1 LKGFQLCYAAEGK
14 SPRTIEAAASSVV
27 YFLRFLDAEGQPHD
41 TSNLNPY
48 AIRAFILHLRQ
59 KRRFSAHPLN
69 KTEPDRKLSG
79 HTLNCYLRSLKCFTN
94 WCLSENLVPADPFD
108 GVKIPK
114 PPKKVI
120 AAFSEAQLAALL
132 AATEPE
138 TERGFR
144 NYTILLTLL
153 DTGLRIS
160 ELCSLKMCDVQL
172 EDGILKVWGKG
183 GKERQ
188 VPFGREVQKL
198 LWRYL
203 SLCRPEPNSRFVDTV
218 FLTMDG
224 KPLNK
229 DNFGAIMRGLGQK
242 AGLQGVRC
250 SPHSMRHTAAISFLR
265 NGGDAFSLQRLLGHS
280 SLEMTRNYCNIAD
293 VDLTKA
299 HRRASPVDHLEVIN
313 QRCGFRKGSADY
325 PRNGGPAKP
334 VAGVKEHKVC

>member
-1 LKGFQLCYAAEGK
+1 MCYASEGK
-14 SPRTIEAAASSVV
+14 SPRTIEAAASAVV
-27 YFLRFLDAEGQPHD
+27 YFLRFLDAEGQRHD
-41 TSNLNPY
+41 LANLNPY

-59 KRRFSAHPLN
+59 KRRFSGYPLN
-69 KTEPDRKLSG
+69 KPEPERGLSG
-79 HTLNCYLRSLKCFTN
+79 HTLNCYLRSRKCFTN
-94 WCLSENLVPADPFD
+94 WCFAENLLPNDPFE

-120 AAFSEAQLAALL
+120 AAFSEEQLAALL

-138 TERGFR
+138 TARGFR
-144 NYTILLTLL
+144 NYTIILTLL

-172 EDGILKVWGKG
+172 EEGILKVWGKG

-203 SLCRPEPNSRFVDTV
+203 SLGRPEPNSSLVDTV
-218 FLTMDG
+218 FLTADG

-229 DNFGAIMRGLGQK
+229 DNFGAIMHDLGRK
-242 AGLQGVRC
+242 AGLEGVRC
-250 SPHSMRHTAAISFLR
+250 SPHTMRHTAAISFLR

-293 VDLTKA
+293 VDLKRA
-299 HRRASPVDHLEVIN
+299 HRGASPVDHLEAIG
-313 QRCGFRKGSADY
+313 QRHIFHKGSPDF
-325 PRNGGPAKP
+325 RQNGDPAKP
-334 VAGVKEHKVC
+334 GMGSK